1 MPDRYFNRNEAQEL
15 LPVITRELEQVRRRK
30 QTIDQLEHELAQA
43 AARIMMVGGSIPNHE
58 ELTKKRAESL
68 RLTAQL
74 KQAIDRIQE
83 TGCVVKDL
91 DEGLVDF
98 PSLLDGQE
106 VYLCRPQTSGQIHPG
121 RRESPRPSPL
131 ILDFRSRIL
140 DRDGGCEWLLLA
152 VPTAEH

>member
-1 MPDRYFNRNEAQEL
+1 MADKYFNRSEAQEL

-30 QTIDQLEHELAQA
+30 QTIDQLEQELAQA
-43 AARIMMVGGSIPNHE
+43 AARIMMLGGSIPNHE
-58 ELTKKRAESL
+58 ELTKKRTEGL

-74 KQAIDRIQE
+74 KQAIDRIQA

-106 VYLCRPQTSGQIHPG
+106 VYLCWKLGEERIAYWHGLEEGFAG
-121 RRESPRPSPL
+121 RKPLDQPAQEDESPP
-131 ILDFRSRIL
+131 
-140 DRDGGCEWLLLA
+140 DR
-152 VPTAEH
+152 VN